1 MLDAGDNS
9 AAPLALV
16 LSGGGARS
24 AYQAGLLAGLASRLP
39 DLRPEILTGVS
50 AGAINVAHLAAHRGS
65 FAEATAAL
73 VGLWRS
79 ITLDQVFRTRASAL
93 AGGVTRIAL
102 RLLSAGRSGRSGESW
117 SLLDT
122 RPLRRFLATHLPG
135 DGRGGI
141 EGIERNLAER
151 KLLAAGVTT
160 LDYGTGQTVTWVQ
173 GREAIPWSRGRR
185 RAAPVRITVDHVMAS
200 AALPIAFPAIPLAGS
215 WHGDGGV
222 RLLAP
227 MSPAL
232 KLGAGKILAISTRAK
247 RSPLELLESALRG
260 YPSPAHI
267 AGQLLSSAFL
277 DLFDQDADRLQR
289 VNALCRAAPGAA
301 DELGFRVI
309 ETRTLRPSSDLAQ
322 LATPHEPSLP
332 RALRFATR
340 GLGTRDSGSPD
351 FLSLLL
357 FLPGYIED
365 LLAAG
370 ERDAELHVDAVAAL
384 LAA

>member
-1 MLDAGDNS
+1 MSDPEAGKGG
-9 AAPLALV
+9 APLALV

-24 AYQAGLLAGLASRLP
+24 AYQAGLLAGLARQLP
-39 DLRPEILTGVS
+39 ALRPAILAGVS
-50 AGAINVAHLAAHRGS
+50 AGAINVAHLAAHRGT
-65 FAEATAAL
+65 FAEATTSL

-79 ITLDQVFRTRASAL
+79 ITLDQVFRTDLAAL
-93 AGGVTRIAL
+93 AGGITRIAA
-102 RLLSAGRSGRSGESW
+102 RLLSGGRAARRSDSW

-122 RPLRRFLATHLPG
+122 RPLRHFLSTHLPD
-135 DGRGGI
+135 DGRRGI
-141 EGIERNLAER
+141 LGIDQNLAEER
-151 KLLAAGVTT
+151 LLAAAVTT

-185 RAAPVRITVDHVMAS
+185 RAAPVRLTVEHVMAS

-232 KLGAGKILAISTRAK
+232 KLGAEKILAISTRAK
-247 RSPLELLESALRG
+247 RPPIERLESTLRG
-260 YPSPAHI
+260 YPPPAHV

-289 VNALCRAAPGAA
+289 VNALCRAAPEAA
-301 DELGFRVI
+301 EELGFRVI
-309 ETRTLRPSSDLAQ
+309 ATRTLRPSSDLAR
-322 LATPHEPSLP
+322 LAIPHEPSLP
-332 RALRFATR
+332 RPLRFATR
-340 GLGTRDSGSPD
+340 GLGTRDTGSPD

-357 FLPGYIED
+357 FLPAYVED
-365 LLAAG
+365 LL
-370 ERDAELHVDAVAAL
+370 VDMA
-384 LAA
+384 